1 MKSINEK
8 NEIQFIPTELDWSG
22 STEDQ
27 LESILLFLQTKYVM
41 FGEKRDP
48 YNGKQSEFFNPV
60 LSTYLEGWMK
70 EIYEE
75 IQYKRLLRRK
85 TNDE

>member
-1 MKSINEK
+1 MNERKLMKSINEK

-22 STEDQ
+22 SREDQ
-27 LESILLFLQTKYVM
+27 LESILLFL
-41 FGEKRDP
+41 EKKDP